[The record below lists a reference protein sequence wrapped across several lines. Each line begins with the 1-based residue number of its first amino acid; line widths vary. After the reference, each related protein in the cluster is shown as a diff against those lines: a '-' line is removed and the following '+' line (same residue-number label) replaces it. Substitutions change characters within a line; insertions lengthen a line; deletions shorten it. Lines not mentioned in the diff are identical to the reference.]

1 MGILQTLKLVN
12 SIPDPV
18 YSTPS
23 ITAQYAPPVM
33 EAYGNTLYN
42 VSQPVYVTRAEAMA
56 VPSIARARNLIC
68 GTIGTLPLHLYR
80 KSTEQEL
87 ESPRW
92 LDQPDY
98 RQPGAVTY
106 TYLAD
111 SLFFFGVAYLEV
123 TETYILDGRPARF
136 AFVSNDRV
144 SVQLNENNTLVRQ
157 YTVDN
162 KVRPM
167 SGVGSLITFQGLDE
181 GILNRGG
188 RTIRAALDLE
198 KAAAV
203 AASTPIPSGYIQNSG
218 ADLPE
223 EQITGLL
230 AQWKLARQQRSTAFL
245 SASLKYETTSF
256 SPKDMMYNEASQ
268 FLSTQIARLCNV
280 PAYLLSADMNNSMT
294 YSNVL
299 DERKQFVDMSL
310 RPIIS
315 SLEGRLSM
323 DDITNSQNYVKFS
336 LEDSFLR
343 SDPMTRLAIIE
354 KMLALNLI
362 TLDQAKAME
371 DLTPN
376 GDTSNEAE
384 L

>member
-1 MGILQTLKLVN
+1 VGILQTLKLVN
-12 SIPDPV
+12 SIADPV

-87 ESPRW
+87 ENPRW

-106 TYLAD
+106 TYIAD

-123 TETYILDGRPARF
+123 TETYVIDGRPARF

-203 AASTPIPSGYIQNSG
+203 AASTPVPSGYLQSSG
-218 ADLPE
+218 PDLPE

-230 AQWKLARQQRSTAFL
+230 AAWKQARLQRSTAFL

-268 FLSTQIARLCNV
+268 FLSTQVARLCNV

-294 YSNVL
+294 YSNVM

-315 SLEGRLSM
+315 AIEGRLSM
-323 DDITNSQNYVKFS
+323 DDITNSQNYVKFN
-336 LEDSFLR
+336 LDETFLR
-343 SDPMTRLAIIE
+343 SDAMTRLAIIE

-376 GDTSNEAE
+376 GDNSNEAE